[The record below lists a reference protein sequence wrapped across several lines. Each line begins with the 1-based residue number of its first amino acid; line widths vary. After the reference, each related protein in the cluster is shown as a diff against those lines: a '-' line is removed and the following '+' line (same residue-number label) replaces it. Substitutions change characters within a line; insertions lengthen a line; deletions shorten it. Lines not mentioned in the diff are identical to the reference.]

1 MTPSWGIL
9 PHVTHGFF
17 DDEYE
22 PLAPIADVSD
32 ASSLPKSRPAGLA
45 EGLVDDD
52 EDLSGDHGVSGGD
65 GIVRIWLDDDHR
77 LAKVRVSPVWYE
89 RLQGEET
96 LEDAFH
102 QAFRRA
108 WLDVGATEDPE
119 GPVTDEAWLAGLPR
133 PTPTTTRA
141 ALAAVHEQ
149 LGRWRDVAARVT
161 ATPAARPR
169 PTVGRADGVRLTLDD
184 WGHPRT
190 IAFDQDWLD
199 DAQVGVI
206 VSSVMAAASRA
217 YEQYVPSTDA
227 RQVVRHRYRGEYR
240 LLRAGVHRMYNAKGR
255 A

>member
-17 DDEYE
+17 DDEYD

-32 ASSLPKSRPAGLA
+32 ASCLPRSHPGGLA

-52 EDLSGDHGVSGGD
+52 EDFTGDHGVSGGD
-65 GIVRIWLDDDHR
+65 GIVRIWLDGDHR

-96 LEDAFH
+96 LEDAFG

-108 WLDVGATEDPE
+108 WLDVAAAEEPE
-119 GPVTDEAWLAGLPR
+119 GPVCDEAWLAGLPR

-141 ALAAVHEQ
+141 GLAAVHEQ
-149 LGRWRDVAARVT
+149 LGRFRDAAAQVA
-161 ATPAARPR
+161 ATPAPRPR
-169 PTVGRADGVRLTLDD
+169 LTVGRVEGVRLTLDER
-184 WGHPRT
+184 GHPRT

-206 VSSVMAAASRA
+206 VSSVMAAAGKA
-217 YEQYVPSTDA
+217 YEQYVPSTDGRRA
-227 RQVVRHRYRGEYR
+227 MLDRYRSEYR
-240 LLRAGVHRMYNAKGR
+240 LLRAGIHRMYNAKGR